1 MPFYHHPV
9 YLYDDVFRYDLV
21 HGRFADSEAFRFYRK
36 QTELYGSPVLD
47 LACGTGSL
55 LIPLAESGVEITGID
70 ISDKMLAECE
80 RKSKDRNT
88 AVLALKGDMRC
99 FDLSRK
105 FKLVLIA
112 GNSFQHLE
120 SDEDITNCLECIK
133 RHLQPG
139 GRLVIEVF
147 NPFVPLLMRDSGKR
161 YMVGEFENNILSEE
175 MTYDPANRT
184 SRVNWHFWDRITDST
199 TELTFSTREFFP
211 EEMDAIIQS
220 HGFSIEDKFGD
231 FDGSRFSETSPK
243 QIIVAAI
250 L

>member
-1 MPFYHHPV
+1 MTVYHYPV
-9 YLYDDVFRYDLV
+9 HLYDDVFRYDLV
-21 HGRFADSEAFRFYRK
+21 HGRFADPQAFRFYRK

-47 LACGTGSL
+47 LACGTGNI

-70 ISDKMLAECE
+70 ISEKMLAECE
-80 RKSKDRNT
+80 RKSKERT
-88 AVLALKGDMRC
+88 TPVSVQIGDMRC
-99 FDLSRK
+99 FDLGRK

-112 GNSFQHLE
+112 GHSFQHLQTA
-120 SDEDITNCLECIK
+120 EDITRCLECVK
-133 RHLQPG
+133 RHLGPG

-161 YMVGEFENNILSEE
+161 YMVGEFQNNILSEE
-175 MTYDPANRT
+175 LLYDPAT
-184 SRVNWHFWDRITDST
+184 HISSVNWHFWDRVTGQI

-211 EEMDAIIQS
+211 EEMDAIMQA

-231 FDGSRFSETSPK
+231 FDGSRFSNTSPK
-243 QIIVAAI
+243 QIIVAGI